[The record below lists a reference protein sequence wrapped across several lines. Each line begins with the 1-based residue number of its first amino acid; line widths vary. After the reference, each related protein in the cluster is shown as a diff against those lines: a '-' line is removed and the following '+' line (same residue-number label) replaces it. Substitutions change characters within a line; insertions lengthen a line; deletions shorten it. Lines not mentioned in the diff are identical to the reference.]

1 MKTRPVKKLAGLL
14 LAFVMVLTTVFSFGA
29 VTAKAAVFQD
39 ILKSGNYVLTE
50 DSYIATAV
58 MKMPAY
64 IVIDAEKDTFNIHPY
79 KDGVADLETD
89 KGSGSISF
97 DEATGVYTLTYE
109 TIESAKGYQ
118 ATITA
123 TENSITFTSPMKYGG
138 ARMNT
143 QDENGV
149 FASYTALLQGGQE
162 KPEPEPEAQDIL
174 KTGNYVLT
182 EDSYIAT
189 AVMKM
194 PAYIV
199 IDAEKDTFNIH
210 PYKDNVADLETD
222 KGSGTIS
229 FDKATGVYT
238 LTYETI
244 ESAKGYQATITAT
257 ENSITFTSPM
267 KYGGARM
274 NTLDENGVFAPYTA
288 LLQGGQEKPEPEKP
302 VLPENQKPVD
312 PENQKPVEKWSE
324 PEFTWSEDGKTC
336 TAVFTNE
343 TTGEKV
349 SIETKATSKIKKQA
363 DSKHKGI
370 TTYTAEFKFKGKV
383 YKAEKDLEDIPMKP
397 AISQNNKKPVSP
409 KTADTSNIMLMFA
422 LLMISG
428 AGLYGSIYKKIR

>member
-1 MKTRPVKKLAGLL
+1 M
-14 LAFVMVLTTVFSFGA
+14 
-29 VTAKAAVFQD
+29 
-39 ILKSGNYVLTE
+39 
-50 DSYIATAV
+50 
-58 MKMPAY
+58 
-64 IVIDAEKDTFNIHPY
+64 
-79 KDGVADLETD
+79 
-89 KGSGSISF
+89 
-97 DEATGVYTLTYE
+97 
-109 TIESAKGYQ
+109 
-118 ATITA
+118 
-123 TENSITFTSPMKYGG
+123 
-138 ARMNT
+138 
-143 QDENGV
+143 
-149 FASYTALLQGGQE
+149 
-162 KPEPEPEAQDIL
+162 
-174 KTGNYVLT
+174 LT

-274 NTLDENGVFAPYTA
+274 NTQDENGVFAPYTA